1 MIWVFRVDACETE
14 CLPEMH
20 INIYFPFPRYII
32 AVVIVCR
39 LCFLVHHG
47 FYDCPKLRNK
57 SARRRKTLLLRPL
70 LRRTFENY
78 IPKIY

>member
-1 MIWVFRVDACETE
+1 
-14 CLPEMH
+14 MH
-20 INIYFPFPRYII
+20 IHIYFSFPRYII

-47 FYDCPKLRNK
+47 FYDCPKLPNK

-78 IPKIY
+78 IPKIYEHVGWHHRAPRHRWIFL